1 MRAGEKPM
9 MNPEMI
15 AVSRIAVPLYESN
28 KKRKN
33 AGSGVGMGTTGGI
46 LCTRLCSPPM
56 SNRGEKILSRNA
68 FTGAIPQVTRM
79 MHRRIS
85 GSHACH
91 TSTVVAFTSS
101 GVCGAMV
108 ECEGSAER
116 SAADVQMVFGCQT

>member
-1 MRAGEKPM
+1 MAGGEKPM

-15 AVSRIAVPLYESN
+15 AVSRTAVPLYERK

-33 AGSGVGMGTTGGI
+33 AGSGVGMGATGGI

-68 FTGAIPQVTRM
+68 FTGGIPQVTRM
-79 MHRRIS
+79 MQRRIS

-91 TSTVVAFTSS
+91 ASTVVAFTSS
-101 GVCGAMV
+101 GFCGGMV
-108 ECEGSAER
+108 ECE
-116 SAADVQMVFGCQT
+116 